1 MNFEANKEFMENLSL
16 QPKPIVELQA
26 FSASYSQTVTTYR
39 FFDQQTNFFGISCYK
54 NISQTNTTTMEFN
67 QRSPQYWSNFV
78 GTVARRYPLL
88 YRAFSHNVMP
98 AILVFQTSETA
109 AMLVFLTNPVKV
121 ELFSYVENAF
131 FCSNIFAQMQAP

>member
-1 MNFEANKEFMENLSL
+1 
-16 QPKPIVELQA
+16 
-26 FSASYSQTVTTYR
+26 
-39 FFDQQTNFFGISCYK
+39 
-54 NISQTNTTTMEFN
+54 MEFN

-109 AMLVFLTNPVKV
+109 AVLVFLTNPVKV
-121 ELFSYVENAF
+121 ELFCYV
-131 FCSNIFAQMQAP
+131 